1 MSTSYKITGVAK
13 EIFEGFA
20 FNQTERWEVVVDPD
34 VIGNS
39 PACRDIAGLPA
50 LQNWIKA
57 FHEAFDLR
65 IDLIDEFVEGDR
77 GMVTV
82 NLNWK
87 HDCAPFFGI
96 EPIGHSGTSIESFL
110 LKLTDGK
117 VTSFTVADQS
127 LDLALYLHAQ
137 GMRMPSRVRPPA
149 LIHG

>member
-1 MSTSYKITGVAK
+1 MSAYQLTGVAK

-20 FNQTERWEVVVDPD
+20 FNQTERWEAVVHPD
-34 VIGNS
+34 VVGNS
-39 PACRDIAGLPA
+39 PAGRDIAGLAA
-50 LQNWIKA
+50 LQSWIRA

-65 IDLIDEFVEGDR
+65 IDLIDEFVIGDR

-87 HDCAPFFGI
+87 HDRAPFFGLKPTG
-96 EPIGHSGTSIESFL
+96 ESGTSIESFL

-117 VTSFTVADQS
+117 VSSFTVADQS

-137 GMRMPSRVRPPA
+137 GMEMPSRVRPPA
-149 LIHG
+149 LIEG